1 MTEFSVGFILGAML
15 VSTSVN
21 IAAMISFYKE
31 CKATSGD
38 PQNYKVK
45 DWIKEIIQVQ
55 KAIAVE
61 EYEERK
67 QKWLQRKAK
76 RAKKHNKK

>member
-1 MTEFSVGFILGAML
+1 MTEFSIGFILGAML

-21 IAAMISFYKE
+21 IATLIGFYKE

-38 PQNYKVK
+38 PKNYKIK
-45 DWIKEIIQVQ
+45 DWIKEIIEVQ

-61 EYEERK
+61 EYEERR
-67 QKWLQRKAK
+67 QKWLQK
-76 RAKKHNKK
+76 RAKKQNKK